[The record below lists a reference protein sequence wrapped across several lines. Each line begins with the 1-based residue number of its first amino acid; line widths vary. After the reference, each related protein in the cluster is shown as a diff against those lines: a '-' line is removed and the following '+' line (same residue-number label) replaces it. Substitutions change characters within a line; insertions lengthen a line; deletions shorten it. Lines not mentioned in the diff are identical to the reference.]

1 MKILLYI
8 VLILTIITIIIM
20 LFNRIY
26 FEINLATANR
36 KLNKALKEVTN
47 EQVKMFTNELKNTLY
62 IVIDALTDSYAELAE
77 NMDKFKEER

>member
-8 VLILTIITIIIM
+8 VLILTIITIVIM

-36 KLNKALKEVTN
+36 KLNKALKEAIYK
-47 EQVKMFTNELKNTLY
+47 QVELFTFELKTILY
-62 IVIDALTDSYAELAE
+62 SMIDNLTDSYAELAKNINDSE
-77 NMDKFKEER
+77 EER

>member
-8 VLILTIITIIIM
+8 VLMLTIITIIIM

-26 FEINLATANR
+26 FEISLATANR
-36 KLNKALKEVTN
+36 KLNKALKEATN